1 MSKIL
6 VVEDDSA
13 TRLLLKRD
21 LQLEGY
27 EVTVAKNGE
36 EGLQQAVKIR
46 PALILCDWM
55 MPLMDGVEVCR
66 RVKATPELS
75 STFFILLT
83 ARDSIAD
90 RVLGL
95 DAGADD
101 FVSKPIEPNELLAR
115 VRAGLR
121 VHQYQQQLSEAN
133 QQLSQTLQ
141 DLQQTQAQLV
151 QSEKMSSLGQMVAGI
166 AHAINNPITF
176 ISGNLDYTK
185 NSFNDLIEL
194 IHLYQKYYPQ
204 PEQEINLAIE
214 NMDWEFLKTDIPK
227 SLDSMKVGASRIRD
241 LVVSLKSFS
250 RLDEAEIKQVDI
262 HADIDNALLLLE
274 HRLSGETSDN
284 LYTDE
289 TSKIKVI
296 KEYGTLPLVECYAA
310 QLNQV
315 FFNIITNAIDAIE
328 ELALSETSL
337 ILRKGQISIRTKL
350 LDENWVEI
358 AISDNGEGIT
368 PEVVQQIFNPFFTT
382 KPVDKGNGLG
392 LAIAY
397 SIVVDK
403 HKGLL
408 ECRSSKGEGTE
419 FLIKIPT
426 RQQL

>member
-36 EGLQQAVKIR
+36 EGLEQAVKIR

-66 RVKATPELS
+66 RVKATPELT

-121 VHQYQQQLSEAN
+121 VYQYQQQLSEAN

-185 NSFNDLIEL
+185 NSFNDLLEL

-284 LYTDE
+284 IYADDR
-289 TSKIKVI
+289 SKIKVI
-296 KEYGTLPLVECYAA
+296 KEYGILPLVECYTAE
-310 QLNQV
+310 LNQV
-315 FFNIITNAIDAIE
+315 FFNLITNAIDAIE
-328 ELALSETSL
+328 ELTISETSL
-337 ILRKGQISIRTKL
+337 ILGKGQISIRTKL

-358 AISDNGEGIT
+358 AISDNGAGMT

-382 KPVDKGNGLG
+382 KPVDKGTGLG